1 MPVIPQLERWRQ
13 ENQEFKANLGYPTTT
28 KAQRS
33 LWLEKAGSTAE
44 LSFKR
49 PKPLP
54 ETGLLVPPL
63 HGGSQRRAAR
73 PALQHLCRAGCTQRK
88 VRKPVPPWAGW
99 WPHAARLLSS

>member
-28 KAQRS
+28 KAQQR

-49 PKPLP
+49 TKPLP
-54 ETGLLVPPL
+54 ETELLVPPL
-63 HGGSQRRAAR
+63 HGGSQRRAL
-73 PALQHLCRAGCTQRK
+73 PGLLCSTYAELDTHRER
-88 VRKPVPPWAGW
+88 
-99 WPHAARLLSS
+99 